1 MPTRRTTA
9 KQVRHD
15 AAEIAHL
22 RPHTGHASNAD
33 ESAHRSSAN
42 QLSYAAN
49 FTKGV
54 EHDPTQFDQ
63 VKPERYRQFL
73 RALTSGT
80 PEALESLDVSPI
92 PPGDR
97 RNFVN
102 PQAGLAFDLQG
113 PDSDALILA
122 PAPRLDSAEMAAE
135 MAELYWMALL
145 RDVNFI
151 DFGTGNNTDAGP
163 DTSNDAAQSL
173 SAFADFHGPK
183 QGGTVTPATLFR
195 GFTPGDLTGPY
206 VSQFLLQPVQFGTLQ
221 FNQRQ
226 LTAKKASTT

>member
-9 KQVRHD
+9 KQLRHD

-22 RPHTGHASNAD
+22 RPHTGHVSNAD
-33 ESAHRSSAN
+33 ESAHRSSNN
-42 QLSYAAN
+42 QLSYIAN

-54 EHDPTQFDQ
+54 EHDPSRFDE
-63 VKPERYRQFL
+63 VKPGRYRQFL
-73 RALTSGT
+73 RALAAST
-80 PEALESLDVSPI
+80 PEAFESLDVSPV
-92 PPGDR
+92 PSTDR

-113 PDSDALILA
+113 PDPDALALV

-151 DFGTGNNTDAGP
+151 DFGTG
-163 DTSNDAAQSL
+163 SFRL
-173 SAFADFHGPK
+173 SAPGPVHTSPPI
-183 QGGTVTPATLFR
+183 TV
-195 GFTPGDLTGPY
+195 
-206 VSQFLLQPVQFGTLQ
+206 
-221 FNQRQ
+221 
-226 LTAKKASTT
+226 AKPLSSVNLAPR